1 MAQAKELIERRF
13 GAFARRD
20 VDGNFD
26 FREAV
31 VVLKD
36 LSPAQKPMD
45 AAVRPDHAK
54 LNVVRLGLLE
64 SATLLERDALP
75 VGGVNRL

>member
-1 MAQAKELIERRF
+1 M
-13 GAFARRD
+13 
-20 VDGNFD
+20 
-26 FREAV
+26 
-31 VVLKD
+31 LKD